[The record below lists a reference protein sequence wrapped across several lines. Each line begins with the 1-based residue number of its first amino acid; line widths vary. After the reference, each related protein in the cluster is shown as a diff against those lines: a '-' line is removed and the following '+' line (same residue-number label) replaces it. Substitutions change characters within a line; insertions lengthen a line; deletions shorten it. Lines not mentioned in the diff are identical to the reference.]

1 MKTKRGVYQDISES
15 DYFYDLDGVRYYFSS
30 EFNLNR
36 YKDRVQD
43 YVNNEIIKLKYRFKV
58 NCSFDLYFQL
68 AFYKKIEKRGFKV
81 VELSNNRK
89 LSKET
94 TILNTIV

>member
-15 DYFYDLDGVRYYFSS
+15 DYYYELDGVRYYFSS
-30 EFNLNR
+30 EFNLER
-36 YKDRVQD
+36 YKTRVQD

-58 NCSFDLYFQL
+58 ICSFDLYFQL

-81 VELSNNRK
+81 VELSNNK
-89 LSKET
+89 PLSKEVI
-94 TILNTIV
+94 ILNTIV

>member
-1 MKTKRGVYQDISES
+1 MKTKRGIYLDLSES
-15 DYFYDLDGVRYYFSS
+15 DYIYELDGIAYYFSS
-30 EFNLNR
+30 EFNKNR
-36 YKDRVQD
+36 FKDRVLD
-43 YVNNEIIKLKYRFKV
+43 YVNNEMLKLKNRFKV
-58 NCSFDLYFQL
+58 NCNFDLYFQL

-81 VELSNNRK
+81 VELSSNRP